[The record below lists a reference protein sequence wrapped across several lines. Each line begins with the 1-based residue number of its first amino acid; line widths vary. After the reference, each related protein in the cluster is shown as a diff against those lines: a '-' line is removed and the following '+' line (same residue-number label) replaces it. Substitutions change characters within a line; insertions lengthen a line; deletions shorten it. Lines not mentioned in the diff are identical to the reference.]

1 MQIHTF
7 IYKYRVNREEDVE
20 KVANEKLYIHVYI

>member
-7 IYKYRVNREEDVE
+7 IYKYRVNREEDLE
-20 KVANEKLYIHVYI
+20 KEANENLYIHVYI